1 MARKEHTNR
10 FWWVLGTCNVL
21 AMAYPMVLVHRADS
35 MDAWLLAIFV
45 LIVAIFL
52 LAVADTISIVAANV
66 IGGTKRGAKQSTIRP
81 D

>member
-52 LAVADTISIVAANV
+52 LAVA
-66 IGGTKRGAKQSTIRP
+66 IRATEWLLRRKWGVV
-81 D
+81 